1 MPMRVKAKVLASLVL
16 GVLVSMSTA
25 AVAGAAE
32 MPAGTLEKLVALY
45 EPMQVALAADSVA
58 TVKEQAAKL
67 AAEADSIAK
76 SSSGKSSLEALE
88 SLEDVVE
95 AAKGMKATEIQAL
108 REQFKPLSHAVGH
121 LVERQAVA
129 GHGIYYCPMADAYW
143 VQKSGAVKNPY
154 YGAKMLACGE
164 VVSKVA
170 D

>member
-1 MPMRVKAKVLASLVL
+1 MRKMTMACAGAMLSVVLTFPAP
-16 GVLVSMSTA
+16 GA
-25 AVAGAAE
+25 AAE
-32 MPAGTLEKLVALY
+32 MPAGTLEKLVGLY
-45 EPMQVALAADSVA
+45 VPMQETLAADSVA

-76 SSSGKSSLEALE
+76 ASGGKPSLEAIE
-88 SLEDVVE
+88 GLEDVVA
-95 AAKGMKATEIQAL
+95 AAKGMNATEIQAL
-108 REQFKPLSHAVGH
+108 REQFKALSRSVGR

-154 YGAKMLACGE
+154 YGAKMLGCGE
-164 VVSKVA
+164 VVAKVA

>member
-1 MPMRVKAKVLASLVL
+1 MRTKSMMVAGCVL
-16 GVLVSMSTA
+16 GVLLVGGFPAS
-25 AVAGAAE
+25 GAE
-32 MPAGTLEKLVALY
+32 MPADSLARLVGLY
-45 EPMQVALAADSVA
+45 EAMQETLAADSVGE
-58 TVKEQAAKL
+58 VQQKAAKL
-67 AAEADSIAK
+67 AAEAESIAK
-76 SSSGKSSLEALE
+76 SSSGRPSLEALE
-88 SLEDVVE
+88 SLEDVMA

-108 REQFKPLSHAVGH
+108 REQFKPLSAAVGR